1 MQKILKPILIIAMSV
16 LTCLMP
22 MLGYY
27 TIGESWYG
35 ALCQMKGRAFS
46 YIATY
51 DVHNIYKRW
60 FYGCSEIRHD
70 YGNHRYMHNP
80 V

>member
-35 ALCQMKGRAFS
+35 ALCQMKGVPLVTLPLMMYTIFINGGFMVA
-46 YIATY
+46 
-51 DVHNIYKRW
+51 VK
-60 FYGCSEIRHD
+60 
-70 YGNHRYMHNP
+70 
-80 V
+80 

>member
-27 TIGESWYG
+27 TIEKAGMGHCSNER
-35 ALCQMKGRAFS
+35 RAFS